1 MSTMGA
7 GKRGVKPGRRYDSSG
22 RLQAAQRTRAR
33 VLEVAR
39 ERFLANGYAATT
51 VAAISTAA
59 GVSVETIYK
68 SYGGKAGL
76 VRTLRDA
83 ALQGQGP
90 VPAEQRSDQ
99 QAAVATDPRE
109 IVRGWGRL
117 TSEVMPRV
125 APILLL
131 VRAAAGA
138 DDEMA
143 VVRRETEDGRLERM
157 AYNAGYLL
165 DGGHVRDGLDLA
177 RVRDILFAFS
187 SPELYELLVLR
198 QGWSTDD
205 YSRFVAD
212 GIAAAVLPPAA
223 GRGWG

>member
-1 MSTMGA
+1 MSTMGPA
-7 GKRGVKPGRRYDSSG
+7 PRDVKSGRRYDSSG
-22 RLQAAQRTRAR
+22 RLRAAERTRAR
-33 VLEVAR
+33 VLDMAR

-51 VAAISTAA
+51 VAAIATAA

-76 VRTLRDA
+76 VRLLRDA
-83 ALQGQGP
+83 ALRGSGP

-99 QAAVATDPRE
+99 QSAAASDPRE
-109 IVRGWGRL
+109 IIAGWGRL

-143 VVRRETEDGRLERM
+143 VVRRETDDGRLERM
-157 AYNAGYLL
+157 AHNARYLV
-165 DGGHVRDGLDLA
+165 DGGHVRDGLGLEQ
-177 RVRDILFAFS
+177 VRDVLFAYS

-205 YSRFVAD
+205 YGRFVAD
-212 GIAAAVLPPAA
+212 GIAAAVLPPHL
-223 GRGWG
+223 R

>member
-1 MSTMGA
+1 MDSPGSN
-7 GKRGVKPGRRYDSSG
+7 VKSGRRYDSSG
-22 RLQAAQRTRAR
+22 RLSAAERTRSR
-33 VLEVAR
+33 VLDLAR

-51 VAAISTAA
+51 VAAIAGAA

-76 VRTLRDA
+76 VRTLRDT
-83 ALQGQGP
+83 ALRGEEP

-99 QAAVATDPRE
+99 QAAAARE
-109 IVRGWGRL
+109 PQDIIAGWGRL

-143 VVRRETEDGRLERM
+143 AVRRETEDGRLERM
-157 AYNAGYLL
+157 AHNARYLVE
-165 DGGHVRDGLDLA
+165 GGHVRDGLDLEQ
-177 RVRDILFAFS
+177 VRDVLFAYS

-198 QGWSTDD
+198 QGWPTDD

-212 GIAAAVLPPAA
+212 GIAAAVLPPATP
-223 GRGWG
+223 R

>member
-1 MSTMGA
+1 MSTMDAA
-7 GKRGVKPGRRYDSSG
+7 GRDVKSGRRYDSSG
-22 RLQAAQRTRAR
+22 RLRAAQRTRAR
-33 VLEVAR
+33 VLDVAR

-51 VAAISTAA
+51 VAAIAA
-59 GVSVETIYK
+59 AADVSVETVYK

-76 VRTLRDA
+76 VRALRDE
-83 ALQGQGP
+83 ALLGAGP
-90 VPAEQRSDQ
+90 VPAEQRSDR
-99 QAAVATDPRE
+99 QAALASDPRE
-109 IVRGWGRL
+109 IIGGWARL

-143 VVRRETEDGRLERM
+143 GVRRETEDGRLERM
-157 AYNAGYLL
+157 THNARYLV
-165 DGGHVRDGLDLA
+165 DGGHVRDGLDLE
-177 RVRDILFAFS
+177 RVRDVLFAFS

-198 QGWSTDD
+198 QRWSTED

-212 GIAAAVLPPAA
+212 GIAAAVLRPL
-223 GRGWG
+223 RG

>member
-1 MSTMGA
+1 MGPA
-7 GKRGVKPGRRYDSSG
+7 GRGVKSGRRYDSTG
-22 RLQAAQRTRAR
+22 RLRAAERTRAR
-33 VLEVAR
+33 VLDVAR

-51 VAAISTAA
+51 VAAIATAA

-76 VRTLRDA
+76 VRSLRDA
-83 ALQGQGP
+83 ALRGGGP
-90 VPAEQRSDQ
+90 VPAEQRSDK
-99 QAAVATDPRE
+99 QAAAASDPRE
-109 IVRGWGRL
+109 IIAGWGRL

-157 AYNAGYLL
+157 THNARYLV
-165 DGGHVRDGLDLA
+165 DGGHVREGLNLE
-177 RVRDILFAFS
+177 RVRDVLFAYS
-187 SPELYELLVLR
+187 APELYELMVLR
-198 QGWSTDD
+198 QGWPTDD

-212 GIAAAVLPPAA
+212 GITAAVLPPD
-223 GRGWG
+223 RG

>member
-1 MSTMGA
+1 MSTMGET
-7 GKRGVKPGRRYDSSG
+7 GRDVKPGRRYNSSG
-22 RLQAAQRTRAR
+22 RLRAAQRNRAR
-33 VLEVAR
+33 VLDVAR

-51 VAAISTAA
+51 VASISTAA

-76 VRTLRDA
+76 VRALRDA
-83 ALQGQGP
+83 ALRGRGP
-90 VPAEQRSDQ
+90 VPAEQRSDK
-99 QAAVATDPRE
+99 QAAQASDPRE
-109 IVRGWGRL
+109 IINGWGRL

-157 AYNAGYLL
+157 EHNARYLV

-177 RVRDILFAFS
+177 RVRDVLFAFS

-198 QGWSTDD
+198 QGWATDD
-205 YSRFVAD
+205 YSRFLAN
-212 GIAAAVLPPAA
+212 GIAAAVLPAA
-223 GRGWG
+223 AP

>member
-1 MSTMGA
+1 MSTMGSP
-7 GKRGVKPGRRYDSSG
+7 GRNVKSGRRYNSSG
-22 RLQAAQRTRAR
+22 RLSAAERTRTH
-33 VLEVAR
+33 VLNLAR

-76 VRTLRDA
+76 VRALRDV
-83 ALQGQGP
+83 ALQGEGP
-90 VPAEQRSDQ
+90 VPAEQRSDE
-99 QAAVATDPRE
+99 QAARASDPRE
-109 IVRGWGRL
+109 IIAGWGRL
-117 TSEVMPRV
+117 TGEVMPRV

-143 VVRRETEDGRLERM
+143 AVRRETEDGRLVRM
-157 AYNAGYLL
+157 AHNARYLV
-165 DGGHVRDGLDLA
+165 DGGHVRDGLDLE
-177 RVRDILFAFS
+177 RVRDVLFAYS

-212 GIAAAVLPPAA
+212 GIAAAVLPATP
-223 GRGWG
+223 R

>member
-7 GKRGVKPGRRYDSSG
+7 AGRDVKSGRRYNSTG
-22 RLQAAQRTRAR
+22 RLRAAQRTRAR

-76 VRTLRDA
+76 VRALRDA
-83 ALQGQGP
+83 ALHGEGS
-90 VPAEQRSDQ
+90 VPAEQRSDH
-99 QAAVATDPRE
+99 QAALAGDPRA
-109 IVRGWGRL
+109 IIDGWGRL

-157 AYNAGYLL
+157 AHNARHLV
-165 DGGHVRDGLDLA
+165 DGGHVRDGLDLE
-177 RVRDILFAFS
+177 RVRDVLFAFS

-198 QGWSTDD
+198 QGWLTDD

-212 GIAAAVLPPAA
+212 GIAAAVLPAA
-223 GRGWG
+223 ELG

>member
-1 MSTMGA
+1 MSTMDSPG
-7 GKRGVKPGRRYDSSG
+7 RNVKSGRRYDSSG
-22 RLQAAQRTRAR
+22 RLSAAERTRSR
-33 VLEVAR
+33 VLDLAR

-51 VAAISTAA
+51 VAAIAGAA

-76 VRTLRDA
+76 VRALRDA
-83 ALQGQGP
+83 ALRGGEP

-99 QAAVATDPRE
+99 QAAAARE
-109 IVRGWGRL
+109 PEDIIAGWGRL

-143 VVRRETEDGRLERM
+143 AVRRETEDGRLERM
-157 AYNAGYLL
+157 AHNARYLVE
-165 DGGHVRDGLDLA
+165 GGHVRDGLDLEQ
-177 RVRDILFAFS
+177 VRDVLFAYS

-198 QGWSTDD
+198 QGWPTDD

-212 GIAAAVLPPAA
+212 GIAAAVLPPATP
-223 GRGWG
+223 R

>member
-1 MSTMGA
+1 MSTMGGA
-7 GKRGVKPGRRYDSSG
+7 GRDVKPARRYNSSG
-22 RLQAAQRTRAR
+22 RIRTAQRTRAR
-33 VLEVAR
+33 VLDLAR
-39 ERFLANGYAATT
+39 ERFLADGYAATT
-51 VAAISTAA
+51 VAAIATAA

-76 VRTLRDA
+76 VRALRDA
-83 ALQGQGP
+83 ALQGAGP
-90 VPAEQRSDQ
+90 VSAEVRSDQ
-99 QAAVATDPRE
+99 QAAVASDPRE
-109 IVRGWGRL
+109 MIAGWGRL

-143 VVRRETEDGRLERM
+143 GVRRENEDGRLQRM
-157 AYNAGYLL
+157 AHNARYLVY
-165 DGGHVRDGLDLA
+165 GGHVRDGLDLE
-177 RVRDILFAFS
+177 RVRDVLFAFS

-198 QGWSTDD
+198 QGWALDD

-212 GIAAAVLPPAA
+212 GIAAAVLPAA
-223 GRGWG
+223 HP

>member
-1 MSTMGA
+1 MSTMGPT
-7 GKRGVKPGRRYDSSG
+7 GRDVKSGRPYDSS
-22 RLQAAQRTRAR
+22 RRRRAAERTRER
-33 VLEVAR
+33 VLDVAR

-51 VAAISTAA
+51 VAGISGAA

-76 VRTLRDA
+76 VRTLRDV
-83 ALQGQGP
+83 ALQGEGP
-90 VPAEQRSDQ
+90 VPAEQRSDA
-99 QAAVATDPRE
+99 QATRARDPRQL
-109 IVRGWGRL
+109 IDGWGRM
-117 TSEVMPRV
+117 TGEVMPLV

-143 VVRRETEDGRLERM
+143 VVRRENEQGRLERM
-157 AYNAGYLL
+157 AHNARYLVE
-165 DGGHVRDGLDLA
+165 GGHVRDGLDLD
-177 RVRDILFAFS
+177 RVRDVLFAYS

-198 QGWSTDD
+198 QGWSTQD

-212 GIAAAVLPPAA
+212 GIAAAVLPRA
-223 GRGWG
+223 

>member
-1 MSTMGA
+1 MDSPG
-7 GKRGVKPGRRYDSSG
+7 RNVKSGRRYDSSR
-22 RLQAAQRTRAR
+22 RLSQAERTRNR
-33 VLEVAR
+33 VLDLAR
-39 ERFLANGYAATT
+39 DRFLADGYAATT
-51 VAAISTAA
+51 VAAIAGAA

-68 SYGGKAGL
+68 SHGGKAGL
-76 VRTLRDA
+76 VRALRDA
-83 ALQGQGP
+83 ALRGGEL

-99 QAAVATDPRE
+99 QAAAASNPRD
-109 IVRGWGRL
+109 IIAGWAKL

-143 VVRRETEDGRLERM
+143 AVRRENEDGRLERM
-157 AYNAGYLL
+157 SHNARYLV
-165 DGGHVRDGLDLA
+165 DGGHVQDGLDLE
-177 RVRDILFAFS
+177 RVRDVLFAYS

-198 QGWSTDD
+198 QGWPTDD

-212 GIAAAVLPPAA
+212 GIAAAVLPPDQP
-223 GRGWG
+223 

>member
-1 MSTMGA
+1 MDPVG
-7 GKRGVKPGRRYDSSG
+7 RDVKSGRRYDSSG
-22 RLQAAQRTRAR
+22 RLRAAQRTRAR
-33 VLEVAR
+33 VLDVAR
-39 ERFLANGYAATT
+39 ERFLAGGYAATT
-51 VAAISTAA
+51 VAAISAA
-59 GVSVETIYK
+59 ADVSVETIYK

-76 VRTLRDA
+76 VRALRDA
-83 ALQGQGP
+83 ALRGDGP

-99 QAAVATDPRE
+99 QAALASDPRE
-109 IVRGWGRL
+109 IVAGWGRL

-131 VRAAAGA
+131 VRSAAGA

-143 VVRRETEDGRLERM
+143 AVRREAEDGRLARM
-157 AYNAGYLL
+157 EHNARYLV
-165 DGGHVRDGLDLA
+165 DGGHARDGLDLE
-177 RVRDILFAFS
+177 RVRDVLFAYS

-212 GIAAAVLPPAA
+212 GIAAAVLPPPL
-223 GRGWG
+223 RR

>member
-1 MSTMGA
+1 MDSPG
-7 GKRGVKPGRRYDSSG
+7 RNVKSGRRYDSSG
-22 RLQAAQRTRAR
+22 RLSAAERTRSR
-33 VLEVAR
+33 VLDLAR

-51 VAAISTAA
+51 VAAIAGAA

-76 VRTLRDA
+76 VRALRDA
-83 ALQGQGP
+83 ALRGEEA

-99 QAAVATDPRE
+99 QAAAARE
-109 IVRGWGRL
+109 PEDIIAGWGRL

-143 VVRRETEDGRLERM
+143 AVRRETEDGRLERM
-157 AYNAGYLL
+157 AHNARYLVE
-165 DGGHVRDGLDLA
+165 GGHVRDGLDLEQ
-177 RVRDILFAFS
+177 VRDVLFAYS

-198 QGWSTDD
+198 QGWPTDD

-212 GIAAAVLPPAA
+212 GIAAAVLPPATP
-223 GRGWG
+223 R

>member
-1 MSTMGA
+1 MSTMDSPG
-7 GKRGVKPGRRYDSSG
+7 RNVKSGRRYDSSG
-22 RLQAAQRTRAR
+22 RLSAAERTRSR
-33 VLEVAR
+33 VLDLAR

-51 VAAISTAA
+51 VAAIAGAA

-76 VRTLRDA
+76 VRALRDA
-83 ALQGQGP
+83 ALRGEEP

-99 QAAVATDPRE
+99 QAAAARE
-109 IVRGWGRL
+109 PEDIIAGWGRL

-143 VVRRETEDGRLERM
+143 AVRRETEDGRLERM
-157 AYNAGYLL
+157 AHNARYLVE
-165 DGGHVRDGLDLA
+165 GGHVRDGLDLEQ
-177 RVRDILFAFS
+177 VRDVLFAYS

-198 QGWSTDD
+198 QGWPTDD

-212 GIAAAVLPPAA
+212 GIAAAVLPPTPP
-223 GRGWG
+223 GK

>member
-1 MSTMGA
+1 MSTMDSA
-7 GKRGVKPGRRYDSSG
+7 GRNVKSGRRYDSSG
-22 RLQAAQRTRAR
+22 RLSTAERTRAR
-33 VLEVAR
+33 VLDLAR
-39 ERFLANGYAATT
+39 ERFLDNGYAATT
-51 VAAISTAA
+51 VAAIAGAA

-76 VRTLRDA
+76 VRTLRDT
-83 ALQGQGP
+83 ALRGEEP

-99 QAAVATDPRE
+99 QAAAASDPRE
-109 IVRGWGRL
+109 IIAGWGRL

-143 VVRRETEDGRLERM
+143 AVRRENEDGRLERM
-157 AYNAGYLL
+157 LHNARYLV
-165 DGGHVRDGLDLA
+165 DGGHVRDGLDLEQ
-177 RVRDILFAFS
+177 VRDVLFAYS

-198 QGWSTDD
+198 QGWRTDD
-205 YSRFVAD
+205 YGRFVAD
-212 GIAAAVLPPAA
+212 GIAAAVLP
-223 GRGWG
+223 R

>member
-1 MSTMGA
+1 MSTMDSPG
-7 GKRGVKPGRRYDSSG
+7 RNVKSGRRYDSSG
-22 RLQAAQRTRAR
+22 RLSAAERTRSR
-33 VLEVAR
+33 VLDLAR

-51 VAAISTAA
+51 VAAIAGAA

-76 VRTLRDA
+76 VRALRDA
-83 ALQGQGP
+83 ALRGEEP

-99 QAAVATDPRE
+99 QAAAARE
-109 IVRGWGRL
+109 PEDIIAGWGRL

-143 VVRRETEDGRLERM
+143 AVRRETEDGRLERM
-157 AYNAGYLL
+157 AHNARYLVE
-165 DGGHVRDGLDLA
+165 GGHVRDGLDLEQ
-177 RVRDILFAFS
+177 VRDVLFAYS

-198 QGWSTDD
+198 QGWPTDD

-212 GIAAAVLPPAA
+212 GIAAAVLPPATP
-223 GRGWG
+223 R

>member
-1 MSTMGA
+1 MSTMSPVG
-7 GKRGVKPGRRYDSSG
+7 RDVKSGRRYNSSG
-22 RLQAAQRTRAR
+22 RLRAAARTRTR
-33 VLEVAR
+33 VLDVAR

-51 VAAISTAA
+51 VAAISAAA

-76 VRTLRDA
+76 VRALRDA
-83 ALQGQGP
+83 ALQGGGP
-90 VPAEQRSDQ
+90 VPAEQRSDR
-99 QAAVATDPRE
+99 QAAQAGDPRE
-109 IVRGWGRL
+109 IIDGWARL

-143 VVRRETEDGRLERM
+143 AVRRETEDGRLARM
-157 AYNAGYLL
+157 EHNALYLV
-165 DGGHVRDGLDLA
+165 DGGHARTGLDLA
-177 RVRDILFAFS
+177 RVRDVLFAYS

-198 QGWSTDD
+198 QGWATDD

-212 GIAAAVLPPAA
+212 GIAAAVLPT
-223 GRGWG
+223 G